1 MRRYIF
7 FIAFLTLAAIPVKAQ
22 DVYNFVL
29 ENATRIVNNPTSSF
43 TQTRIAQFK
52 RTVLVYMRGKAHEQ
66 YTDGVTHNFLNTQAY
81 YLSEFLTLF
90 FDELMKDK
98 GCDEEVRKKKILLFM
113 DASVSNPLFD
123 DLDRETTYAYIN
135 EPEEL
140 TPFSLDTDWQKAYYA
155 AMSQLKK

>member
-7 FIAFLTLAAIPVKAQ
+7 LSAFLMFAAIPVKAQ

-29 ENATRIVNNPTSSF
+29 ENATRIVNTPTSSF

-52 RTVLVYMRGKAHEQ
+52 RTVLVYMRGKAHEEHP
-66 YTDGVTHNFLNTQAY
+66 DGVTHNFLNTQAY
-81 YLSEFLTLF
+81 YLSEFVTLF

-98 GCDEEVRKKKILLFM
+98 GRDEEARKKKILLFM
-113 DASVSNPLFD
+113 DASISNPLFED
-123 DLDRETTYAYIN
+123 SDEETTYAYIN

-140 TPFSLDTDWQKAYYA
+140 TPFSLNTDWQKAYYA
-155 AMSQLKK
+155 VMSQLKK